1 MRRPE
6 LVFRID
12 VEGSDVVVISQGI
25 YPRRFDGAMSGFMT
39 RDPAERARA
48 ALDACVAA
56 VLAVEVGALPCRQ
69 LGLVGGSFRRW
80 RECRHRCA
88 GARAARPAGTPARG
102 SRRLPTRALER
113 PADPNRGKR
122 VGREGGPF
130 VDFRHP
136 RLQVLGETSMECFYE
151 KKLGVMSQKT
161 VTECLLAQR
170 GSVPHVIED
179 VALAL

>member
-1 MRRPE
+1 MWLRATTESSAQERRRAVSPAEIRRRATTRDTAAELLRRPE

-12 VEGSDVVVISQGI
+12 VEGSNVVVISQGI

-80 RECRHRCA
+80 RECRH
-88 GARAARPAGTPARG
+88 
-102 SRRLPTRALER
+102 S
-113 PADPNRGKR
+113 
-122 VGREGGPF
+122 
-130 VDFRHP
+130 
-136 RLQVLGETSMECFYE
+136 
-151 KKLGVMSQKT
+151 
-161 VTECLLAQR
+161 
-170 GSVPHVIED
+170 
-179 VALAL
+179 